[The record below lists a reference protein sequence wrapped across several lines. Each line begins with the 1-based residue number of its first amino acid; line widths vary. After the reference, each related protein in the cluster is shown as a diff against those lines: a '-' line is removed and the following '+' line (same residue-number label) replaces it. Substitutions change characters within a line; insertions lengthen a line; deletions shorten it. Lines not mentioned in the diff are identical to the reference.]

1 MEIFV
6 AHSTLVEPD
15 GSWVL
20 RQLTDYT
27 KQGVEPKLDLGGVGD
42 PISDDLLA
50 HSDAFVAEF
59 AQPNDELARK
69 VKFARALGKSVLALM
84 PISSDPTKYLPDFP
98 GHEYREADGRY
109 AYNYYL
115 DELPSGTA
123 LAIYRGTRP
132 RLKLKIWT
140 QAQLRR
146 QRLAFASDK
155 MRSELVEDMLA
166 VDPEADS

>member
-27 KQGVEPKLDLGGVGD
+27 KLGVEPKLDLGGVGD

-59 AQPNDELARK
+59 AQPNDELA
-69 VKFARALGKSVLALM
+69 
-84 PISSDPTKYLPDFP
+84 
-98 GHEYREADGRY
+98 
-109 AYNYYL
+109 
-115 DELPSGTA
+115 
-123 LAIYRGTRP
+123 
-132 RLKLKIWT
+132 
-140 QAQLRR
+140 
-146 QRLAFASDK
+146 
-155 MRSELVEDMLA
+155 
-166 VDPEADS
+166 